1 MLFLD
6 FKKHF
11 EPFLVFS
18 TQDIRK
24 WDSGFDAR
32 RLVEWQQ
39 KGYIC
44 RVINRWYVFA
54 KILRQEEL
62 LIISNRIYSPSYISL
77 QWAMSHYRLIPEGV
91 YTITAITSLKTQDF
105 NTDIATFSYKHVK
118 PSLMFGYRLVSFEN
132 TMYKLAEPEKLI
144 LDYLYLNPDVNSL
157 EDIESLR
164 LNVAELKSLLE
175 KQKLQDYLAMFKN
188 KSLEKRVKIVTE
200 QLLKHA

>member
-1 MLFLD
+1 MRFLH
-6 FKKHF
+6 FKTHF

-24 WDSGFDAR
+24 WDTGFDTR

-39 KGYIC
+39 KGYI
-44 RVINRWYVFA
+44 RKIVNRWYVFS
-54 KILRQEEL
+54 KRLRQEEL

-105 NTDIATFSYKHVK
+105 NTGIGTFSYKHVK

-132 TMYKLAEPEKLI
+132 TMYKLAEPEKVI
-144 LDYLYLNPDVNSL
+144 LDYLYLNASINSVQDL
-157 EDIESLR
+157 ESLR
-164 LNVAELKSLLE
+164 LNVSELRSLLD
-175 KQKLQDYLAMFKN
+175 KKKLQDYLMMFKN
-188 KSLEKRVKIVTE
+188 KALLKRVKILTT

>member
-1 MLFLD
+1 
-6 FKKHF
+6 
-11 EPFLVFS
+11 
-18 TQDIRK
+18 
-24 WDSGFDAR
+24 
-32 RLVEWQQ
+32 
-39 KGYIC
+39 
-44 RVINRWYVFA
+44 
-54 KILRQEEL
+54 
-62 LIISNRIYSPSYISL
+62 
-77 QWAMSHYRLIPEGV
+77 
-91 YTITAITSLKTQDF
+91 
-105 NTDIATFSYKHVK
+105 
-118 PSLMFGYRLVSFEN
+118 MFGYRLVSFEN